1 MRSTA
6 SRAACVT
13 LIAAAWCAAP
23 AAAQTPASGE
33 LAKQLV
39 STLSTRGLDAIAAR
53 DPQKPDQA
61 IAALAFPGSQI
72 LVVAAPYPEANG
84 LDALLAH
91 GMYRDVYSVLQQPSI
106 TNGKLFIQDL
116 GGDGLQANGF
126 DIVYEN
132 GKTQTL
138 LDGNWKKQGLKE
150 SEYHQRA
157 TAAET
162 RYARMLS
169 ALIAAAQK
177 PKG

>member
-1 MRSTA
+1 MRCPAT
-6 SRAACVT
+6 RIACVV
-13 LIAAAWCAAP
+13 LLAVVAAP
-23 AAAQTPASGE
+23 ASAQTPTSAE

-39 STLSTRGLDAIAAR
+39 SALSTRGLDSIAAR
-53 DPQKPDQA
+53 DPEKPDHA

-72 LVVAAPYPEANG
+72 LVVAAPYPEVNG
-84 LDALLAH
+84 LDALLEH

-116 GGDGLQANGF
+116 GGDGLQANGV
-126 DIVYEN
+126 DVVYEN

-150 SEYHQRA
+150 AEYQQRA
-157 TAAET
+157 AAAET

-177 PKG
+177 SKG

>member
-1 MRSTA
+1 MRSPAT
-6 SRAACVT
+6 RIFGI
-13 LIAAAWCAAP
+13 LLLAAACAAP
-23 AAAQTPASGE
+23 ATAQSASSAD

-39 STLSTRGLDAIAAR
+39 TTLAARNLDAIAAR
-53 DPQKPDQA
+53 DPQKPERA
-61 IAALAFPGSQI
+61 IAALAFPGSQL

-84 LDALLAH
+84 LDALLTH

-106 TNGKLFIQDL
+106 ATDKVFIQDL
-116 GGDGLQANGF
+116 GGDGLQDKGF
-126 DIVYEN
+126 DVVYEN

-150 SEYHQRA
+150 AEYQQRA
-157 TAAET
+157 SAAEAH
-162 RYARMLS
+162 YARMLT